1 MWFTIYSYYYDKQD
15 DIDNIFDEKNVP
27 LSTKFD
33 HPAFIEEWGKILI
46 LLIMKKIDKG
56 IKLPSK
62 KK

>member
-33 HPAFIEEWGKILI
+33 HPAFIEEWRQN
-46 LLIMKKIDKG
+46 IDAAAYEKN
-56 IKLPSK
+56 KTK
-62 KK
+62 E